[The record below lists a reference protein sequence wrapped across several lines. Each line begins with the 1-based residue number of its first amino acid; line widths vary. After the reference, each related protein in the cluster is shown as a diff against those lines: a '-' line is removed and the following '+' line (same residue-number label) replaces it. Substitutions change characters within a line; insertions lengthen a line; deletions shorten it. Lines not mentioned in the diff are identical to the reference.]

1 MTDSLACSFRRL
13 MTRHVAPSFDS
24 DLQSRWPINPVAPV
38 ISSRQIT
45 SPPYKK
51 KHAQLSRFFIL
62 HKYVS
67 SRPPGAGRSPEDE
80 SAPIPDIAKMVS
92 PALTTRDRWGC
103 ILKKR
108 LLNDLPSNQRSPTTR
123 LVGQFFEVS
132 EQFRNTN
139 RHEEILLV
147 VFAPIFAQIGKIFT
161 PHPV

>member
-1 MTDSLACSFRRL
+1 M
-13 MTRHVAPSFDS
+13 
-24 DLQSRWPINPVAPV
+24 
-38 ISSRQIT
+38 
-45 SPPYKK
+45 
-51 KHAQLSRFFIL
+51 HAQLSRFSIL

-67 SRPPGAGRSPEDE
+67 SRPPGENRSPEDE
-80 SAPIPDIAKMVS
+80 SAPVPDIASRRNGIPCPYYARQM
-92 PALTTRDRWGC
+92 GC
-103 ILKKR
+103 ILKR
-108 LLNDLPSNQRSPTTR
+108 LLLSDLSSNQRSPTAR